1 MAETLFTDIIN
12 NLGKSKVKVTGSGSK
27 TGKQQIVGAPSG
39 ITSDKE
45 TINLQGSAE
54 IPITNNVDFLLDG
67 QYNKFRDNIE
77 YKDDQIFLED
87 APSNINRKVGI
98 GFNKDG
104 EGFGGYAKY
113 DIDKEKPE
121 FFLGYKKTFADGGS
135 TNGSAEKAFSA
146 KVNELMDDG
155 YDFGEAVK
163 EAMRQGYAKGGRI
176 NFDSGGSPL
185 QKLKQEIVE
194 SMRPYAPGVP
204 ENKLQIIV
212 KDITF
217 DMSPE
222 EAQASAVSNFQKL
235 FGMANGGRVGYEKG
249 GIVIQLGLQEE
260 IKKLY
265 KDGDSA
271 IKIAQK
277 LKSKYPKYANKISQY
292 VIGNYLRKV
301 KPTLGLPNNR
311 TNLTEDVFVELRKQ
325 NSSLTNKQFADYLND
340 ETDYFPN
347 NKEKKYSGDLISKKF
362 DSAKA
367 KGKFAKKF
375 KYAGST
381 VDKAVTPKEILE
393 YKKYAKATYKN
404 QPERLKKILALNND
418 GLKQKVL
425 DQRGYGKKIKKPGFK
440 EAKNLRNKKYRKEIT
455 EGKRGE
461 SRLLNYKE
469 TIAEYNRARRADSA
483 QFFRNTS
490 DPKSL
495 LWEDLLKRNE
505 SNKDKFFKYDK
516 SFKKKK
522 NYTKAETQ
530 SIVLKDKNGNK
541 YRYNT
546 LLDDIDKAGYDARKA
561 FKPYDQKSFLYKSGL
576 MPELNKIYGVKLG
589 SRQNPFHIHHVQG
602 ASKNPFNVMLTFAT
616 ENLDEGKKR
625 VSLNAAFNRILEEE
639 KLNPDGPKQYTA
651 KKNAINQFKN
661 DMKTNKN
668 IAYQIGKV
676 EEGNRP
682 RLIDM
687 LKKSKVPLTKTQ
699 KSGAMSLGSF
709 PAQLG
714 EIDSTGFLSKIKNNI
729 TDVDYSKM
737 QLGKGNV
744 AKVAGIAKNAAKVA
758 GKALGVAALPLEAY
772 FMKQMYNEGKTPA
785 EILASPFFL
794 SNMVGEAQDLL
805 KMEPVERQA
814 IKNEQIA
821 EDFSM
826 MDSDFYTPPL
836 KGVEAVNTQ
845 MVKDRVAQERA
856 LEEEK
861 RKNLRNKTL
870 PNEGLLRILSNP
882 TYEGVL

>member
-1 MAETLFTDIIN
+1 
-12 NLGKSKVKVTGSGSK
+12 
-27 TGKQQIVGAPSG
+27 
-39 ITSDKE
+39 
-45 TINLQGSAE
+45 
-54 IPITNNVDFLLDG
+54 
-67 QYNKFRDNIE
+67 
-77 YKDDQIFLED
+77 
-87 APSNINRKVGI
+87 
-98 GFNKDG
+98 
-104 EGFGGYAKY
+104 
-113 DIDKEKPE
+113 
-121 FFLGYKKTFADGGS
+121 
-135 TNGSAEKAFSA
+135 
-146 KVNELMDDG
+146 
-155 YDFGEAVK
+155 
-163 EAMRQGYAKGGRI
+163 
-176 NFDSGGSPL
+176 
-185 QKLKQEIVE
+185 
-194 SMRPYAPGVP
+194 
-204 ENKLQIIV
+204 
-212 KDITF
+212 
-217 DMSPE
+217 
-222 EAQASAVSNFQKL
+222 
-235 FGMANGGRVGYEKG
+235 
-249 GIVIQLGLQEE
+249 
-260 IKKLY
+260 
-265 KDGDSA
+265 
-271 IKIAQK
+271 
-277 LKSKYPKYANKISQY
+277 
-292 VIGNYLRKV
+292 
-301 KPTLGLPNNR
+301 
-311 TNLTEDVFVELRKQ
+311 
-325 NSSLTNKQFADYLND
+325 
-340 ETDYFPN
+340 
-347 NKEKKYSGDLISKKF
+347 
-362 DSAKA
+362 
-367 KGKFAKKF
+367 
-375 KYAGST
+375 
-381 VDKAVTPKEILE
+381 
-393 YKKYAKATYKN
+393 
-404 QPERLKKILALNND
+404 
-418 GLKQKVL
+418 
-425 DQRGYGKKIKKPGFK
+425 
-440 EAKNLRNKKYRKEIT
+440 
-455 EGKRGE
+455 
-461 SRLLNYKE
+461 
-469 TIAEYNRARRADSA
+469 
-483 QFFRNTS
+483 
-490 DPKSL
+490 L

-505 SNKDKFFKYDK
+505 SNKDKFFEYDK
-516 SFKKKK
+516 SYKKKK

-546 LLDDIDKAGYDARKA
+546 LLDDIDKAGFDSRKA
-561 FKPYDQKSFLYKSGL
+561 FKPYNQKSFLYKSGL
-576 MPELNKIYGVKLG
+576 MTELNKFYGIKLG

-758 GKALGVAALPLEAY
+758 AKALGVAALPLEAY
-772 FMKQMYNEGKTPA
+772 FMKQMYNEGKTMA
-785 EILASPFFL
+785 EILSSPFFL
-794 SNMVGEAQDLL
+794 NNMVGETQDLL
-805 KMEPVERQA
+805 KMTKPERQA

>member
-12 NLGKSKVKVTGSGSK
+12 NLGKAKKEGKISG
-27 TGKQQIVGAPSG
+27 G
-39 ITSDKE
+39 
-45 TINLQGSAE
+45 
-54 IPITNNVDFLLDG
+54 
-67 QYNKFRDNIE
+67 YR
-77 YKDDQIFLED
+77 YKDGKL
-87 APSNINRKVGI
+87 NIGGGYYGDDSMFEIDV
-98 GFNKDG
+98 NKDG
-104 EGFGGYAKY
+104 GNILF
-113 DIDKEKPE
+113 
-121 FFLGYKKTFADGGS
+121 KKKFADGGS
-135 TNGSAEKAFSA
+135 TNGSGEKAFTA
-146 KVNELMDDG
+146 KVKELMDDG

-235 FGMANGGRVGYEKG
+235 FGMASGGRVGYAKG
-249 GIVIQLGLQEE
+249 GIVIELGLQEE

-265 KDGDSA
+265 KAGDSA

-292 VIGNYLRKV
+292 VIGNYLREAKA
-301 KPTLGLPNNR
+301 TLGLPTNK
-311 TNLTEDVFVELRKQ
+311 TNLTEDAFVELRKQ
-325 NSSLTNKQFADYLND
+325 KSSLTNKQFANYLND
-340 ETDYFPN
+340 ETDYFPDP
-347 NKEKKYSGDLISKKF
+347 KQAKKYSGDLISKKF
-362 DSAKA
+362 NSAKV
-367 KGKFAKKF
+367 KGKFPKKF

-381 VDKAVTPKEILE
+381 ADKAVTPKEISE

-404 QPERLKKILALNND
+404 QPERLKKILALDND

-425 DQRGYGKKIKKPGFK
+425 DQRGYSKKIKKPGFK
-440 EAKNLRNKKYRKEIT
+440 ETKNLKNVKYRKEIT

-461 SRLLNYKE
+461 SRLLNYRE
-469 TIAEYNRARRADSA
+469 TIAEYNRAKRADSA

-505 SNKDKFFKYDK
+505 SNKDKFFEYDK
-516 SFKKKK
+516 SYKKKK

-546 LLDDIDKAGYDARKA
+546 LLDDIDKAGFDSRKA
-561 FKPYDQKSFLYKSGL
+561 FKPYNQKSFLYKSGL
-576 MPELNKIYGVKLG
+576 MTELNKFYGIELG

-699 KSGAMSLGSF
+699 KSSAMSLGSF

-758 GKALGVAALPLEAY
+758 AKALGVAALPLEAY
-772 FMKQMYNEGKTPA
+772 FMKQMYNEGKTMA
-785 EILASPFFL
+785 EILSSPFFL
-794 SNMVGEAQDLL
+794 NNMVGETQDLL
-805 KMEPVERQA
+805 KMTKPERQA

-882 TYEGVL
+882 TYKGVL

>member
-1 MAETLFTDIIN
+1 MADNLFESIID
-12 NLGKSKVKVTGSGSK
+12 NLKEKRKEGK
-27 TGKQQIVGAPSG
+27 
-39 ITSDKE
+39 IT
-45 TINLQGSAE
+45 
-54 IPITNNVDFLLDG
+54 
-67 QYNKFRDNIE
+67 
-77 YKDDQIFLED
+77 
-87 APSNINRKVGI
+87 
-98 GFNKDG
+98 
-104 EGFGGYAKY
+104 GGYRFADDGKLKLGGGYY
-113 DIDKEKPE
+113 DEDKMFEIEVGKDNANVL
-121 FFLGYKKTFADGGS
+121 FKKSFADGGS
-135 TNGSAEKAFSA
+135 TNGSGDAALSA
-146 KVNELMDDG
+146 KVKELMDDG
-155 YDFGEAVK
+155 YEFGEAVK
-163 EAMRQGYAKGGRI
+163 EAMRQGYAKGG
-176 NFDSGGSPL
+176 
-185 QKLKQEIVE
+185 
-194 SMRPYAPGVP
+194 
-204 ENKLQIIV
+204 
-212 KDITF
+212 
-217 DMSPE
+217 
-222 EAQASAVSNFQKL
+222 
-235 FGMANGGRVGYEKG
+235 
-249 GIVIQLGLQEE
+249 IVIQLGIQEE

-265 KDGDSA
+265 KAGDSA

-277 LKSKYPKYANKISQY
+277 LKSKYPKYASKISQY
-292 VIGNYLRKV
+292 VIGNYLREAKT
-301 KPTLGLPNNR
+301 TLGLPTNK
-311 TNLTEDVFVELRKQ
+311 TNLTEDAFVELRKQ
-325 NSSLTNKQFADYLND
+325 KSSLTNKQFANYLND
-340 ETDYFPN
+340 ETDYFPDP
-347 NKEKKYSGDLISKKF
+347 KQSKKYSGDLISKKF
-362 DSAKA
+362 NSANA
-367 KGKFAKKF
+367 KGKFPKKF

-381 VDKAVTPKEILE
+381 ADKAVTPKEISE

-404 QPERLKKILALNND
+404 QPERLKKILALDND
-418 GLKQKVL
+418 GLKKKVL

-455 EGKRGE
+455 TGKRGE
-461 SRLLNYKE
+461 GRLLNYRE
-469 TIAEYNRARRADSA
+469 TIAEYNRAKRADSA

-505 SNKDKFFKYDK
+505 SNKDKFFEYDK
-516 SFKKKK
+516 SYKKKK

-541 YRYNT
+541 YKYNT
-546 LLDDIDKAGYDARKA
+546 LLNDIDKAGFDSRKA
-561 FKPYDQKSFLYKSGL
+561 FKPYDQKSYLYKSGL

-625 VSLNAAFNRILEEE
+625 VSLNAAFNRILEQE
-639 KLNPDGPKQYTA
+639 KLNPDGPKQYTS

-758 GKALGVAALPLEAY
+758 AKALGVAALPLEAY
-772 FMKQMYNEGKTPA
+772 FMKQMYDEGKTMA
-785 EILASPFFL
+785 EILASPL
-794 SNMVGEAQDLL
+794 MLEGVVGEGQRLMTMD
-805 KMEPVERQA
+805 PVERQA
-814 IKNEQIA
+814 VKNAQIA

-826 MDSDFYTPPL
+826 MDTDFMTPAKQGL
-836 KGVEAVNTQ
+836 EAVDVD
-845 MVKDRVAQERA
+845 MVNERA
-856 LEEEK
+856 NREIEER
-861 RKNLRNKTL
+861 RKAKAAQRNKTL
-870 PNEGLLRILSNP
+870 PNQGLLRILANP

>member
-1 MAETLFTDIIN
+1 MAGLFEDI
-12 NLGKSKVKVTGSGSK
+12 LT
-27 TGKQQIVGAPSG
+27 
-39 ITSDKE
+39 
-45 TINLQGSAE
+45 NLQEKKQEGK
-54 IPITNNVDFLLDG
+54 IQG
-67 QYNKFRDNIE
+67 GYR
-77 YKDDQIFLED
+77 YKDGKL
-87 APSNINRKVGI
+87 NIGGGYYGDDSMFEVDV
-98 GFNKDG
+98 NKDG
-104 EGFGGYAKY
+104 GNILF
-113 DIDKEKPE
+113 
-121 FFLGYKKTFADGGS
+121 KKRFADGGS
-135 TNGSAEKAFSA
+135 TNGSSDKAFTG
-146 KVNELMDDG
+146 KVKELMDDG

-163 EAMRQGYAKGGRI
+163 EAMRQGYAKGG
-176 NFDSGGSPL
+176 
-185 QKLKQEIVE
+185 
-194 SMRPYAPGVP
+194 
-204 ENKLQIIV
+204 
-212 KDITF
+212 
-217 DMSPE
+217 
-222 EAQASAVSNFQKL
+222 
-235 FGMANGGRVGYEKG
+235 
-249 GIVIQLGLQEE
+249 IVIQLGLQEE

-265 KDGDSA
+265 KDGDSS

-546 LLDDIDKAGYDARKA
+546 LLDDIDKAGYDVRKA

-699 KSGAMSLGSF
+699 RSGAMSLGSF

-744 AKVAGIAKNAAKVA
+744 AKFAGIAKNAAKVA

-814 IKNEQIA
+814 IKNEQIV

>member
-12 NLGKSKVKVTGSGSK
+12 NLGKTKVKVTGSGSK
-27 TGKQQIVGAPSG
+27 SGKQQILGAPSG

-77 YKDDQIFLED
+77 YKDNQIFLED
-87 APSNINRKVGI
+87 APSNIDRKVGI

-104 EGFGGYAKY
+104 EGFSGYGKY
-113 DIDKEKPE
+113 GIDSGEPE
-121 FFLGYKKTFADGGS
+121 LFVKYKKTFADGGS
-135 TNGSAEKAFSA
+135 TNGSGDKAFTA
-146 KVNELMDDG
+146 KVKELMDDG
-155 YDFGEAVK
+155 YEFGEAVK

-194 SMRPYAPGVP
+194 SMKPYAPGVP

-235 FGMANGGRVGYEKG
+235 FGMANGGRVGYAKG
-249 GIVIQLGLQEE
+249 GIVIELGLQEE

-265 KDGDSA
+265 KAGDSA
-271 IKIAQK
+271 LKIAQK
-277 LKSKYPKYANKISQY
+277 LKSKYPKYASKISQY
-292 VIGNYLRKV
+292 IIGNYLRKA
-301 KPTLGLPNNR
+301 KATLGLPTNQ
-311 TNLTEDVFVELRKQ
+311 TNLTENKFVELRKQ
-325 NSSLTNKQFADYLND
+325 KSSLTNKQFSDYLND

-362 DSAKA
+362 DAAKV
-367 KGKFAKKF
+367 KGKFPKNF

-381 VDKAVTPKEILE
+381 VDKAVTPKEISE

-404 QPERLKKILALNND
+404 QPERLKKILALDND

-425 DQRGYGKKIKKPGFK
+425 DQRGYSKKIKKPGFK

-461 SRLLNYKE
+461 SRLLNYRE
-469 TIAEYNRARRADSA
+469 TIAEYNRAKRADSA

-530 SIVLKDKNGNK
+530 SIVLKDKKGNK

-546 LLDDIDKAGYDARKA
+546 LLDDIDKAGYDSRKA

-576 MPELNKIYGVKLG
+576 MPELNKFYGIELG

-687 LKKSKVPLTKTQ
+687 LKKSKVPLTQTQ

-758 GKALGVAALPLEAY
+758 AKALGVAALPLEAY
-772 FMKQMYNEGKTPA
+772 FMKQMYNEGKTMA
-785 EILASPFFL
+785 EILSSPFFL
-794 SNMVGEAQDLL
+794 NNMVGETQDLL
-805 KMEPVERQA
+805 KMTKPERQA